1 MYALSPASGAPSNPY
16 GIHRHLDRV
25 RRSPSFLLLRAIHPE
40 SRAYVHLLISVLSLV
55 TLLNQF
61 PSPATQ
67 LPPISSPP
75 ISPSQQAPREGTPLL
90 GPCSS
95 ARAKQPRRHTVAGAH
110 SHDHSHGLLP
120 GHHRHEPHRQH
131 DQHHSDH
138 PRCALTRFYES
149 ADGEGCASAK
159 TPHVEDHQAGEPQL
173 SLPYQVHSHSHGHG
187 HHGHGDLEG
196 LLEGADSDA
205 GTDCTAEEEEADRTI
220 GRKRQIVGIL
230 VRTRSPLM
238 DA

>member
-138 PRCALTRFYES
+138 RQTVRDVPPPKHRTS
-149 ADGEGCASAK
+149 
-159 TPHVEDHQAGEPQL
+159 
-173 SLPYQVHSHSHGHG
+173 
-187 HHGHGDLEG
+187 
-196 LLEGADSDA
+196 
-205 GTDCTAEEEEADRTI
+205 RTI
-220 GRKRQIVGIL
+220 KRANPSCLCPIKCIPIPTDMATMATAIWRVYLKARIRMLGRTVQPKKKKQTGQSGGRG
-230 VRTRSPLM
+230 RSSASLYEHVPL
-238 DA
+238 